1 MEEKD
6 ISNTIEGKICSTCNE
21 FKYLYEYYKNKDKPM
36 GFECQC
42 KQCRKK
48 VKKLYYQNNKEK
60 YKQYYKDFIIK
71 NPDYQSIYYI
81 KNKIKNIT

>member
-1 MEEKD
+1 MGEKY
-6 ISNTIEGKICSTCNE
+6 ILTIIEGKICSTCNE
-21 FKYLYEYYKNKDKPM
+21 FKYLNEYYKNKYKPM

-60 YKQYYKDFIIK
+60 YKKCYQDFIIK
-71 NPDYQSIYYI
+71 KTEYQRNYY
-81 KNKIKNIT
+81 KNNKIK